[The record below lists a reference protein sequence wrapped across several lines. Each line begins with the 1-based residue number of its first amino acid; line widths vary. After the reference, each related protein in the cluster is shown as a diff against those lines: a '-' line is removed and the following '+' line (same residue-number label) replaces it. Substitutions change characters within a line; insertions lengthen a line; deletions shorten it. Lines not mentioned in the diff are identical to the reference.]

1 MRMWIEWTIAIRFL
15 REGRAQSLLIL
26 VGIAVGVAVIVF
38 LSALIA
44 GLQENIVE
52 RTLGTQA
59 HIKVQRAEEVNVVL
73 PPPEGTAHLLL
84 EDKRAQR
91 LRSINNWQQ
100 VRDTLDTL
108 PRVVAVS
115 PLISGPA
122 FARRGDALE
131 SVALMGIDAER
142 YQRIVPIQED
152 IIAGQFCIEADDAV
166 IGRQLAR
173 DLGLRVGHKLRL
185 DGGQGRESTVN
196 ITGIFELGVRELDAR
211 YVFLNMKRAQS
222 LLDLPGAATVIDLK
236 VDDIFAADQIAARIA
251 RLTGLKAES
260 WLETNAQLVN
270 ALTSQNISARMINV
284 FVALS
289 VALGIASVL
298 SVSVVQR
305 TREIGILRAMGAGR
319 RQILRVF
326 LLQGALL
333 GLAGSL
339 IGGLAGLG
347 LVAAFNTFGPK
358 LFVIPLPPSLLLI
371 AAALATVTGVLSAA
385 VPARRAAALDPVEAI
400 RHV

>member
-1 MRMWIEWTIAIRFL
+1 MWIEWTIGIRFL

-26 VGIAVGVAVIVF
+26 IGIAVGVAVIVF
-38 LSALIA
+38 LSALIS

-59 HIKVQRAEEVNVVL
+59 HIKVERAEDINIIL
-73 PPPEGTAHLLL
+73 PPPEGSAHLVL
-84 EDKRAQR
+84 EDKRAKR

-100 VRDTLDTL
+100 VRDSLDSL
-108 PRVVAVS
+108 PRITAVS

-131 SVALMGIDAER
+131 SVALMGVDAER
-142 YQRIVPIQED
+142 YQRIVPIQD
-152 IIAGQFCIEADDAV
+152 DMIAGEFRIEADDAV
-166 IGRQLAR
+166 IGKQLAR

-185 DGGQGRESTVN
+185 DGGQGRESIVN
-196 ITGIFELGVRELDAR
+196 ISGIFELGVRELDAR

-236 VDDIFAADQIAARIA
+236 VDDIFVADQVASRIA
-251 RLTGLKAES
+251 RLTGLKTES
-260 WLETNAQLVN
+260 WIETNAQLVN
-270 ALTSQNISARMINV
+270 ALSSQRISTRMINV

-305 TREIGILRAMGAGR
+305 TREIGILRAMGMGR
-319 RQILRVF
+319 RQVLRVF
-326 LLQGALL
+326 LLQGAVL

-347 LVAAFNTFGPK
+347 LVAGFNEFGPK
-358 LFVIPLPPSLLLI
+358 LFFIPLPPFLLLA
-371 AAALATVTGVLSAA
+371 AAALATLTGVLSAA
-385 VPARRAAALDPVEAI
+385 VPARRAAFLDPVEAI